1 VKLAQRLLLG
11 AVLIVSVLTIV
22 AVSLSSQR
30 LRNQLQQLTSAQLAR
45 EARLIAQQWRPGV
58 DPDPLADSAGAA
70 LGQRVT
76 LVDASGQVLGDSE
89 FDGPALAALQNHN
102 NRPEIIEARRSGL
115 GSSRR
120 VSPSE
125 GDEEL
130 YVAVRSEGGRIARVS
145 IGTAAVNQIVARAS
159 RDVLVSGLVALVI
172 ALGLAAVFSRQ
183 ISAPVTE
190 LRDVA
195 SAIAAGDLSKRP
207 AISAPG
213 EVGELAIAVQRMAE
227 QLGSRMRALEV
238 EDEFLGALVESLNE
252 GVVAVDRQRRV
263 IRINRSGRQLLDAR
277 AETPFSVDLLPRDR
291 TFQDALA
298 EALAGGGVERVE
310 TQIAGRTLA
319 LTARP
324 LGVGGGGGAVLALFD
339 LTGVR
344 RLETVRRDFVANVS
358 HELKT
363 PLTAIRGFA
372 ETLASELGGGS
383 GGSGA
388 AGGSDPQHAKFAETI
403 RQNAERMQRLIDD
416 LLDLSRIESGG
427 WAPTPVRVDV
437 AAAAAEAIAP
447 YREEAK
453 QRGSSIQVAVDP
465 AAATLRADPVALR
478 QALGNLVENAVRY
491 TPSGGTITIFSQ
503 IQDHGISV
511 GVRDTG
517 AGIPPEHLPRIF
529 ERFYRVDPA
538 RSRAAG
544 GTGLGLAIVKHL
556 VEAHGGR
563 VRAES
568 QVGRGTTISLFFP
581 RAS

>member
-11 AVLIVSVLTIV
+11 AVLIVSIMMVV
-22 AVSLSSQR
+22 AVALSGQR
-30 LRNQLQQLTSAQLAR
+30 LRNQLQQLTNAQLAR
-45 EARLIAQQWRPGV
+45 EARLIAQQWRSGV
-58 DPDPLADSAGAA
+58 DADALADSAGAA
-70 LGQRVT
+70 LGHRVT
-76 LVDASGQVLGDSE
+76 LVDATGTVLGDSE

-102 NRPEIIEARRSGL
+102 NRPEIIEARRSTL
-115 GSSRR
+115 GTSRR

-130 YVAVRSEGGRIARVS
+130 YVAVSPAAGEGRVARVS
-145 IGTAAVNQIVARAS
+145 ISTVALDDIVSRAQ
-159 RDVLVSGLVALVI
+159 RDVLVSGLLALLI
-172 ALGLAAVFSRQ
+172 AIALAAVFSRQ
-183 ISAPVTE
+183 VTAPVTE

-213 EVGELAIAVQRMAE
+213 EIGELATAVQRMAE
-227 QLGSRMRALEV
+227 QLGSRMQALEA
-238 EDEFLGALVESLNE
+238 EDELLGALVESLNE
-252 GVVAVDRQRRV
+252 GVLAIDQHRRV
-263 IRINRSGRQLLDAR
+263 IRINRSGRHVLNVHA
-277 AETPFSVDLLPRDR
+277 ATPFSIDLLPRDR
-291 TFQDALA
+291 TLHDALT
-298 EALAGGGVERVE
+298 EALGGGVVERVE
-310 TQIAGRTLA
+310 THFGNRTLA

-324 LGVGGGGGAVLALFD
+324 LGVGGAVLALFD

-372 ETLASELGGGS
+372 ETLTSEL
-383 GGSGA
+383 A
-388 AGGSDPQHAKFAETI
+388 SDQQHAQFAETI
-403 RQNAERMQRLIDD
+403 RSNAQRMQHLIDD

-427 WAPTPVRVDV
+427 WAPTPVDVDV
-437 AAAAAEAIAP
+437 AAAAAEAAAP
-447 YREEAK
+447 YREEAS
-453 QRGSSIQVAVDP
+453 QRGTTIQVAVDP
-465 AAATLRADPVALR
+465 RAATLWVDPVALR

-491 TPSGGTITIFSQ
+491 TPTGGSITIFSR
-503 IQDHGISV
+503 IEDHAVAV

-517 AGIPPEHLPRIF
+517 AGIPAEHLPRIF

-568 QVGRGTTISLFFP
+568 KVGSGTTVSLLFP
-581 RAS
+581 TSS

>member
-11 AVLIVSVLTIV
+11 AVLIVSVLMIV
-22 AVSLSSQR
+22 AVALSGAR
-30 LRNQLQQLTSAQLAR
+30 LSDQLRQLTVTQLAR
-45 EARLIAQQWRPGV
+45 ESRLIAQQWQPGV
-58 DPDPLADSAGAA
+58 ATDALADSAGSA
-70 LGQRVT
+70 LGHRVT
-76 LVDASGQVLGDSE
+76 LVDSAGVVLGDSE
-89 FDGPALAALQNHN
+89 FDGPALATLQNHN
-102 NRPEIIEARRSGL
+102 NRPEIIEARRTGQ

-130 YVAVRSEGGRIARVS
+130 YVAVRADAGRISRTS
-145 IGTAAVNQIVARAS
+145 ISTQQLDAIVARAR

-183 ISAPVTE
+183 VSKPVTE

-195 SAIAAGDLSKRP
+195 SAIAAGDLSRRP
-207 AISAPG
+207 SLSAPG

-227 QLGSRMRALEV
+227 QLDTRMKALQA
-238 EDEFLGALVESLNE
+238 EDDLLGALVESLDE
-252 GVVAVDRQRRV
+252 GVVAVDRNRRV
-263 IRINRSGRQLLDAR
+263 IRINRSGRQLLNAKPDV
-277 AETPFSVDLLPRDR
+277 PFSVDLLPRDR
-291 TFQDALA
+291 ALHDALS
-298 EALAGGGVERVE
+298 EALDGGVVDRVE
-310 TQIAGRTLA
+310 TLIGGRTLA

-324 LGVGGGGGAVLALFD
+324 LGVGGAVLALFD
-339 LTGVR
+339 LTGLR

-372 ETLASELGGGS
+372 ETLASELQ
-383 GGSGA
+383 
-388 AGGSDPQHAKFAETI
+388 SDQQHAQFAATI
-403 RQNAERMQRLIDD
+403 RANAERMQRLIDD

-427 WAPTPVRVDV
+427 WAPTPVNVDV
-437 AAAAAEAIAP
+437 AAAAAEAAAP
-447 YREEAK
+447 YRDAAE
-453 QRGSSIQVAVDP
+453 QRGASIEIEIDP
-465 AAATLRADPVALR
+465 KANRLRADPVALR
-478 QALGNLVENAVRY
+478 QVLGNLVENAVRY
-491 TPSGGTITIFSQ
+491 TPSGGKITIFSSAE
-503 IQDHGISV
+503 DHGIAI

-517 AGIPPEHLPRIF
+517 TGISPEHLPRIF

-563 VRAES
+563 VRADS
-568 QVGRGTTISLFFP
+568 QVGHGTTVAVYFP
-581 RAS
+581 SSK